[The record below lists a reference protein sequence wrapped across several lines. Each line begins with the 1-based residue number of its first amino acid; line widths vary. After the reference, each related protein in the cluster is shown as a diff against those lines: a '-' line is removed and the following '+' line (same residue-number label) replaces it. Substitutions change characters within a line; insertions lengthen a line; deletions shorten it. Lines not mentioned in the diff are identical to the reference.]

1 MVPLTTRSLECNE
14 LTMMTGVLKTTTTG
28 GQQHLRCS
36 FCYYYYCS
44 EEEDE
49 FRSPSIILDESLGH
63 GTSSSDQTRKV
74 QKKEL
79 EEDGYREARAIWFS
93 LSSSN
98 KKQCNGSVQKIFPGK
113 SLMIKMSLV
122 DHSTRLYFSKGLL
135 MIGYKGAFSNYFCG
149 SEKNVHLNL
158 NGRDALLLMFYSHS
172 KFKFTTENSPTKGFS
187 CKVSCRSP
195 YQMESIQSSTV
206 PNRET
211 TTTMIVDIPT
221 TTVPTTTATITTKPV
236 ATTTVDFTTVTDSFN
251 EETQRNCKCGISGCI
266 GVEEARENSEPWC
279 GGSVINDRYI
289 LTAAHCVVKKAANR
303 VLVVLGQHDWMN
315 PEENSTSYT
324 VEKIIKHPR
333 FDSRARFDYDY
344 ALLRLSRRIIFDK
357 DNQVSPIC
365 IPKSFHPQM
374 KNGAVTGWGV
384 MDPNNPNVQASQ
396 LQEVSVDYVDFDHC
410 GSSYGKSSIT
420 DTMICAA
427 APEADAC
434 FGDSGGPLAV
444 NYFGRTYLEGV
455 VSWGRSCA
463 SPLYPGVYAA
473 VKKVTSWIEENTWDS
488 VYCAGSPRDGHF

>member
-1 MVPLTTRSLECNE
+1 ME
-14 LTMMTGVLKTTTTG
+14 KTK
-28 GQQHLRCS
+28 LILVYVFVS
-36 FCYYYYCS
+36 F
-44 EEEDE
+44 
-49 FRSPSIILDESLGH
+49 SIILDESLGH

-113 SLMIKMSLV
+113 SLMIKSHEDYGIGDYPPNYQCRWLIIPQGCTSLRV
-122 DHSTRLYFSKGLL
+122 SCKVHTDKKKGQKCDHHSDYLR

-211 TTTMIVDIPT
+211 TTTIVDIPT

-251 EETQRNCKCGISGCI
+251 EETQRNCKCGISGKSTKGRIVCPTNQNCTANAFAHPWQAALVWKRQ
-266 GVEEARENSEPWC
+266 GKNSEPWC

-357 DNQVSPIC
+357 DNHSVPNLYTQVLSPTNEKWC
-365 IPKSFHPQM
+365 CDRM
-374 KNGAVTGWGV
+374 GCNG
-384 MDPNNPNVQASQ
+384 S
-396 LQEVSVDYVDFDHC
+396 
-410 GSSYGKSSIT
+410 
-420 DTMICAA
+420 
-427 APEADAC
+427 
-434 FGDSGGPLAV
+434 
-444 NYFGRTYLEGV
+444 
-455 VSWGRSCA
+455 
-463 SPLYPGVYAA
+463 
-473 VKKVTSWIEENTWDS
+473 
-488 VYCAGSPRDGHF
+488 